1 MSECLYEVREPG
13 IGLITFNRPDRLN
26 AWTARMGNEYFD
38 AIDRAVADPNVR
50 VIVVTGAGKGY
61 CAGADMGTLQG
72 IPSGSGT
79 PKSDER
85 EASIVEGRMQHEI
98 TQIPKP
104 VIAAVNGAAAGLGL
118 VQALMCDIRFAADTA
133 KFTCAFSKRG
143 LVAEYGISW
152 VLPRL
157 VGQAHALDLLMS
169 SRIVMA
175 DEAHAMGMVNR
186 VVPAAQLMEVVMAYA
201 TDLARNVSPS
211 SMSVMKRQVYGD
223 YAKDIATASAD
234 ALVLMGQSFGR
245 PDFREGVQSFVQKRQ
260 AEFSPVDPGA

>member
-26 AWTARMGNEYFD
+26 AWTAQMGHEYFS
-38 AIDRAVADPNVR
+38 AIDAAVADPAVR

-72 IPSGSGT
+72 IPQGERKEE
-79 PKSDER
+79 KSD
-85 EASIVEGRMQHEI
+85 SIVEGRMQDEI
-98 TQIPKP
+98 TRISKP

-143 LVAEYGISW
+143 LIAEYGISW

-157 VGQAHALDLLMS
+157 VGQANALDLLMS
-169 SRIVMA
+169 SRVIMA
-175 DEAHAMGMVNR
+175 DEAHAMGMINK
-186 VVPAAQLMEVVMAYA
+186 VVPAAQLMDVVMAYA
-201 TDLARNVSPS
+201 ADLAQNVSPS

-223 YAKDIATASAD
+223 YTKGVDVASKD

-245 PDFREGVQSFVQKRQ
+245 PDFKEGVQSFVQKRQ
-260 AEFSPVDPGA
+260 AEFPPVDPRA